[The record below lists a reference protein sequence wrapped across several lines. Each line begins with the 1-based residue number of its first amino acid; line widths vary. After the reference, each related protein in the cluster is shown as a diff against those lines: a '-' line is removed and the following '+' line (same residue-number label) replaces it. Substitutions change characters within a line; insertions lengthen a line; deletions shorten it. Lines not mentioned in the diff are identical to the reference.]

1 MKKQGGSW
9 NGLLKTDLE
18 SDTDRDKASRRF
30 RKRKSLIRHPKM
42 KAMKIRQKR
51 ESLNLPH
58 KKIILQV
65 VLLCQHSI
73 SRLCLEKQVNNF
85 TFIYNLR
92 FLS

>member
-1 MKKQGGSW
+1 MKKQGESW
-9 NGLLKTDLE
+9 EKTDLE

-30 RKRKSLIRHPKM
+30 RKRKIFDPKM

-65 VLLCQHSI
+65 VLLCQLSI

-85 TFIYNLR
+85 TSFIYNLR